1 MHCCHVITSQGKKL
15 NSASIRGVGCGRSN
29 PYPSLLKT
37 NTILTFMSVTYL
49 LFLILLPQVCI
60 P

>member
-1 MHCCHVITSQGKKL
+1 MKCCHVFTSQGKKL

-29 PYPSLLKT
+29 PLPTLLKT
-37 NTILTFMSVTYL
+37 NAILTFMSVTYL
-49 LFLILLPQVCI
+49 LFLILLRLACI